1 MEIGVIP
8 AATNEMPTDRKRIDA
23 TPQLSLELAAGSGDI
38 AAAQRLR
45 YRVFVEEM
53 GARATVHSPGR
64 EHDYFDPWCE
74 HVVARDRRSGD
85 IVGTYRVLTADN
97 ARRLG
102 AFCVEREFDL
112 TRIGHLRRKL
122 VEVGRACVEPAYRT
136 GATAMLLWS
145 GVAKL
150 ARERGATHLI
160 GCASISM
167 SDRGANAATIY
178 TQLARRYLAPTEYR
192 VIPRS
197 PLAAL
202 ASPVMPTWTMP
213 PLIKGC
219 LRLGG
224 WIGGEPA
231 WDPDFNT
238 ADLLL
243 FLPIARVEARQAR
256 QFSQERHAA

>member
-1 MEIGVIP
+1 M
-8 AATNEMPTDRKRIDA
+8 NRQPTERTIDG
-23 TPQLSLELAAGSGDI
+23 TPKLSLELAAGLCDI

-53 GARATVHSPGR
+53 GARATAHSPGR
-64 EHDYFDPWCE
+64 EHDYFDTWCE
-74 HVVARDRRSGD
+74 HAILRDRFSGNV
-85 IVGTYRVLTADN
+85 VGTYRLLTSDN

-102 AFCVEREFDL
+102 AFCAEREFDL

-122 VEVGRACVEPAYRT
+122 LEVGRACVDPAYRT

-145 GVAKL
+145 GAAKL
-150 ARERGATHLI
+150 ARERGATHVI
-160 GCASISM
+160 SCASISM
-167 SDRGANAATIY
+167 SDRGTHAAAVY
-178 TQLARRYLAPTEYR
+178 SQLARRYLAPSEYR

-202 ASPVMPTWTMP
+202 ADPVTP
-213 PLIKGC
+213 PWSTPSLIKGG
-219 LRLGG
+219 LRLGA
-224 WIGGEPA
+224 WVCAEPA

-243 FLPIARVEARQAR
+243 FLPIDRIETRRAQPLAQDRQA
-256 QFSQERHAA
+256 A

>member
-1 MEIGVIP
+1 MTS
-8 AATNEMPTDRKRIDA
+8 AAMNETTADKKIIDR
-23 TPQLSLELAAGSGDI
+23 TPQLSLEIAAGLCDI

-45 YRVFVEEM
+45 HRIFVEEM
-53 GARATVHSPGR
+53 GAQATVHSPGR

-74 HVVARDRRSGD
+74 HVIVRDRVRGNV
-85 IVGTYRVLTADN
+85 VGTYRLLTSDN

-102 AFCVEREFDL
+102 AFCAEREFDL

-122 VEVGRACVEPAYRT
+122 LEVGRACVDPAYRT

-145 GVAKL
+145 GAAKL
-150 ARERGATHLI
+150 ARERGATHVI
-160 GCASISM
+160 SCASVSM
-167 SDRGANAATIY
+167 TDRGAHAAAVY
-178 TQLARRYLAPTEYR
+178 SQLAHRYLAPSEYR
-192 VIPRS
+192 VVPRS

-202 ASPVMPTWTMP
+202 ANPVTP
-213 PLIKGC
+213 PWSTPALIKGG
-219 LRLGG
+219 LRLGA

-243 FLPIARVEARQAR
+243 LLPVIRAETRCAQPPAQVRQA
-256 QFSQERHAA
+256 A